1 MIVSLYP
8 MLFKTSHGLYL
19 NSFQFLKL
27 PDHTATLLGTFTRF
41 FASLKPVLIE
51 THLSDFA
58 MELQVSIDGVL
69 AQDGV
74 HQELIGLMMLLA
86 DAHLQNHSGVQTMF
100 KQIY

>member
-1 MIVSLYP
+1 
-8 MLFKTSHGLYL
+8 
-19 NSFQFLKL
+19 
-27 PDHTATLLGTFTRF
+27 
-41 FASLKPVLIE
+41 
-51 THLSDFA
+51 